1 MIIWIASYPKSGNT
15 WIRSLLSSYLFSADG
30 KFDHNLIHKIH
41 EFPERHILKKYMH
54 SKNFHNLKEV
64 SKHWINVQ
72 NHINIFDLYKYNSDN
87 VKFLKSHNALCNIN
101 GNNFTSEKNTI
112 AAIYIVRDPRNVI
125 LSMSNHFG
133 CSQEKSFD
141 IITNKNYIIA
151 PELDNGKVPATF
163 VGSWDF
169 HYNSWKI
176 NNKINKVII
185 KYEDMLKNTFNCF
198 QMIIDFLSKISKIK
212 KNKEKLINAVSSS
225 EFSKLKEHEE
235 KYGFA
240 MGQKDKFFYLGGKNK
255 WENLLEDKIEKKIRE
270 KFNKEMKELEYI

>member
-1 MIIWIASYPKSGNT
+1 
-15 WIRSLLSSYLFSADG
+15 
-30 KFDHNLIHKIH
+30 
-41 EFPERHILKKYMH
+41 MH

-176 NNKINKVII
+176 NKVII